1 MIGNLRH
8 VRAQGEVSEVMNT
21 RQLRHL
27 FHGSPVRWLTILS
40 LIVSACTLAFGGAI
54 LLDMRKDARTQAE
67 TAAGNLVTTLSN
79 EIARNFHLYDLSVE
93 GAINAWDRYDIHQIS
108 PETRQM
114 ALFDHAAKADYLG
127 LISITDPFGT
137 VIASSVQAAIGLS
150 IKDRKHFVVQRDRVD
165 AGTYVSR
172 PFRSQ
177 LFHRDATIAISRR
190 IFGHDGSFGGIA
202 VGTVRLAFFRQ
213 LFEKLNLGPSGTVA
227 VLRNDG
233 HLIIRSPFNES
244 DFDRDFSASPVFR
257 SIRKAPA
264 GSFIEVATSDGIQ
277 RLFSYRQID
286 DLPLIVIVAIATSD
300 IYAAWRPKAVAVGLA
315 VTILCGAATVLL
327 FFFRKEI
334 LLRIAAEE
342 KLKLVADTDGL
353 TEIANRRSFDR
364 ALTEEWRRAI
374 RNQMPIALLLMDAD
388 FFKLF
393 NDTYG
398 HQAGDHALCVVAQA
412 ITKNM
417 RRSADLAGRY
427 GGEEFVALLP
437 DTEMAG
443 ALKVAENIRA
453 TITGLDVPHSGS
465 RFGCL
470 TLSIGVAVLHP
481 AFASAESSLV
491 KMADKALYEAKQAGR
506 NRICTQAEAEIV
518 ELEWVSPEHG

>member
-1 MIGNLRH
+1 VH
-8 VRAQGEVSEVMNT
+8 VQGEISEVMNT
-21 RQLRHL
+21 RQLRQT
-27 FHGSPVRWLTILS
+27 FHASPLRWLTILS
-40 LIVSACTLAFGGAI
+40 LIVGACTLAFGGVI
-54 LLDMRKDARTQAE
+54 LLDMRKDALVQAE
-67 TAAGNLVTTLSN
+67 TAASNLTTTLSK
-79 EIARNFHLYDLSVE
+79 EIARNIHLYDLSVE

-108 PETRQM
+108 HETRQM

-127 LISITDPFGT
+127 SLAIADSSGT
-137 VIASSVQAAIGLS
+137 VIASSVEVTLGLS
-150 IKDRKHFVVQRDRVD
+150 VKARDYFLVQRDRVD

-177 LFHRDATIAISRR
+177 LLQGDATIAISRR

-202 VGTVRLAFFRQ
+202 VGTVRVSFFRH
-213 LFEKLNLGPSGTVA
+213 LFEKLNLGPDGTVS
-227 VLRNDG
+227 VFRNDG
-233 HLIIRSPFNES
+233 HLIIRSPSNDADLDGDYS
-244 DFDRDFSASPVFR
+244 TAPLFR
-257 SIRKAPA
+257 SFLKAPA
-264 GSFIEVATSDGIQ
+264 GSFVEAATPDGVQ
-277 RLFSYRQID
+277 RLISYRQID
-286 DLPLIVIVAIATSD
+286 DLPLIVSVAIATSD
-300 IYAAWRPKAVAVGLA
+300 IYAAWRPKAIAVGLA
-315 VTILCGAATVLL
+315 LTILCGAATVLL
-327 FFFRKEI
+327 LLFRKEI

-342 KLKLVADTDGL
+342 KLTLIADTDGL
-353 TEIANRRSFDR
+353 TMIANRRAFDR

-398 HQAGDHALCVVAQA
+398 HPAGDHALRVVAQA
-412 ITKNM
+412 IMKNI
-417 RRSADLAGRY
+417 RRPADLAGRY

-453 TITGLDVPHSGS
+453 AIIDLDLPHAGS

-481 AFASAESSLV
+481 ALGTPESSLV
-491 KMADKALYEAKQAGR
+491 EMADKALYEAKQAGR
-506 NRICTQAEAEIV
+506 NRTWARVEEGTAEFAWE
-518 ELEWVSPEHG
+518 SPENC